1 MPDTL
6 TGPATS
12 TGARTSGSPAAA
24 PRDAAR
30 RSPATGR
37 LSRARRAGIYLGLL
51 AASGFAVLP
60 LLWGL
65 STSLKPE
72 STVLATPVRW
82 IPEHLTLENYEA
94 VLFHSQIPLNLLNS
108 VIVSVVTV
116 LVTLVIA
123 VPAAYSAARYRFRG
137 KAGLLFFI
145 LMTSMVPGIAVLVP
159 LYYLAVKLGVYDTY
173 VVMIVIYSAWQVP
186 TIVWILRG
194 FFESIPVEIEEAGRV
209 DGMSA
214 AGAFLR
220 LVLPL
225 AKPGLGAA
233 AIITFV
239 YVWNDYLIASTFV
252 SDPDL
257 RLISVGLYTYLTQYG
272 TVWGQLTAAVMVT
285 LLPMIIAFVLFERRL
300 VAGLSAGAS
309 KG

>member
-1 MPDTL
+1 MADTL
-6 TGPATS
+6 TGRTAGTTGGPVA
-12 TGARTSGSPAAA
+12 TGASGGRRPADPVKRPSA
-24 PRDAAR
+24 PRQ
-30 RSPATGR
+30 
-37 LSRARRAGIYLGLL
+37 AGIYLGLV
-51 AASGFAVLP
+51 AASLFAVFP

-72 STVLATPVRW
+72 STVLSTPVRW
-82 IPEHLTLENYEA
+82 IPETLTLENYRV
-94 VLFHSQIPLNLLNS
+94 VLFDSQIPLNLLSS
-108 VIVSVVTV
+108 VLVSVTTV
-116 LVTLVIA
+116 GVTLLIA
-123 VPAAYSAARYRFRG
+123 VPAAYSAARFRFRG

-145 LMTSMVPGIAVLVP
+145 LMTSMVPGIAILVP
-159 LYYLAVKLGVYDTY
+159 LYYLAVRFGLYDTY
-173 VVMIVIYSAWQVP
+173 LVMIIIYSAWQVP

-194 FFESIPVEIEEAGRV
+194 FFESIPVDIEEAGRV
-209 DGMSA
+209 DGTSA
-214 AGAFLR
+214 FGAFFR

-285 LLPMIIAFVLFERRL
+285 LLPMVIAFVLFERRL

>member
-1 MPDTL
+1 MTTDTQVKRPSKL
-6 TGPATS
+6 
-12 TGARTSGSPAAA
+12 RQ
-24 PRDAAR
+24 
-30 RSPATGR
+30 
-37 LSRARRAGIYLGLL
+37 AGIYGGLG
-51 AASGFAVLP
+51 AASLFAIFP

-65 STSLKPE
+65 STSFKPE
-72 STVLATPVRW
+72 STVLSTPVRW
-82 IPEHLTLENYEA
+82 IPEHFTLENYRA
-94 VLFHSQIPLNLLNS
+94 VLFDSQIPLNLLNS

-116 LVTLVIA
+116 AVTLLIA
-123 VPAAYSAARYRFRG
+123 VPAAYSAARFSFRG
-137 KAGLLFFI
+137 KPALLFFI

-173 VVMIVIYSAWQVP
+173 FVMIVIYAAWQVP
-186 TIVWILRG
+186 TIIWILRG
-194 FFESIPVEIEEAGRV
+194 FFESIPSDIEEAGRV
-209 DGMSA
+209 DGTTTF
-214 AGAFLR
+214 GAFMR
-220 LVLPL
+220 LILPL

-272 TVWGQLTAAVMVT
+272 TVWGQLTAALMVT

>member
-1 MPDTL
+1 MTADATRVKR
-6 TGPATS
+6 PA
-12 TGARTSGSPAAA
+12 
-24 PRDAAR
+24 
-30 RSPATGR
+30 R
-37 LSRARRAGIYLGLL
+37 LRQAGIYAGLV
-51 AASGFAVLP
+51 AGAVFAVFP

-65 STSLKPE
+65 STSFKPE
-72 STVLATPVRW
+72 ATVLATPVRW
-82 IPEHLTLENYEA
+82 IPEHFTFDNYHA
-94 VLFHSQIPLNLLNS
+94 VLFDSQIPRNLLNS
-108 VIVSVVTV
+108 VIVSIITV
-116 LVTLVIA
+116 AVTLLIA

-137 KAGLLFFI
+137 KGGLLFFI

-159 LYYLAVKLGVYDTY
+159 LYYLAVKLSVYDTFF
-173 VVMIVIYSAWQVP
+173 VMIVIYAAWQVP
-186 TIVWILRG
+186 TIIWILRG
-194 FFESIPVEIEEAGRV
+194 FFESIPADIEEAGRV
-209 DGMSA
+209 DGTTTF
-214 AGAFLR
+214 GAFVR
-220 LVLPL
+220 LILPL
-225 AKPGLGAA
+225 AKPGIGAA

-252 SDPDL
+252 SDSDL

>member
-1 MPDTL
+1 
-6 TGPATS
+6 
-12 TGARTSGSPAAA
+12 
-24 PRDAAR
+24 
-30 RSPATGR
+30 
-37 LSRARRAGIYLGLL
+37 
-51 AASGFAVLP
+51 
-60 LLWGL
+60 
-65 STSLKPE
+65 
-72 STVLATPVRW
+72 
-82 IPEHLTLENYEA
+82 
-94 VLFHSQIPLNLLNS
+94 
-108 VIVSVVTV
+108 
-116 LVTLVIA
+116 
-123 VPAAYSAARYRFRG
+123 
-137 KAGLLFFI
+137 
-145 LMTSMVPGIAVLVP
+145 
-159 LYYLAVKLGVYDTY
+159 
-173 VVMIVIYSAWQVP
+173 
-186 TIVWILRG
+186 
-194 FFESIPVEIEEAGRV
+194 
-209 DGMSA
+209 MSA
-214 AGAFLR
+214 PGAFLR

>member
-1 MPDTL
+1 MTTEAAQVKRPPKL
-6 TGPATS
+6 RQVGIYA
-12 TGARTSGSPAAA
+12 GLVAAA
-24 PRDAAR
+24 A
-30 RSPATGR
+30 
-37 LSRARRAGIYLGLL
+37 
-51 AASGFAVLP
+51 FAVFP

-72 STVLATPVRW
+72 STVLVTPVRW
-82 IPEHLTLENYEA
+82 IPEQITFENYSA
-94 VLFHSQIPLNLLNS
+94 VLFDSQIPRNLLNS
-108 VIVSVVTV
+108 VIVSVITV
-116 LVTLVIA
+116 VVTLLIA

-159 LYYLAVKLGVYDTY
+159 LYYLAVKLGVYDTFF
-173 VVMIVIYSAWQVP
+173 VMIVIYAAWQVP
-186 TIVWILRG
+186 TIIWILRG
-194 FFESIPVEIEEAGRV
+194 FFESIPADIEEAGRV
-209 DGMSA
+209 DGTSSF
-214 AGAFLR
+214 GAFVR
-220 LVLPL
+220 LILPL
-225 AKPGLGAA
+225 AKPGIGAA
-233 AIITFV
+233 SIITFV

-252 SDPDL
+252 SDADL

>member
-1 MPDTL
+1 MADTL
-6 TGPATS
+6 TGTATPAGTRAS
-12 TGARTSGSPAAA
+12 TPSVG
-24 PRDAAR
+24 AAR
-30 RSPATGR
+30 GAARSARRP
-37 LSRARRAGIYLGLL
+37 SRVRRAGIYLGLL

-116 LVTLVIA
+116 LVTLIIA

-173 VVMIVIYSAWQVP
+173 LVMIVIYSAWQVP